1 MIFLFTNHHKC
12 RDNICKNIYALLSV
26 SAVADRITF
35 NMIHR
40 TRKSLFH
47 NMEGCK
53 MGIGLNG
60 LNSGL
65 SDTYSALLGG
75 SSSGSG
81 DGMSSLLSDYASI
94 KNGSY
99 GKMMKSYYAKVK
111 EEESTD
117 GTSKNSSKTK
127 ETDGASASA
136 ARKFY
141 ETASGMN
148 GLNYSADNID
158 ELYDK
163 VSAFVK
169 DYNSLITTASKGKS
183 ASVKAQADALNDYTY
198 QNYKLFA
205 KVGITMNSDRTL
217 SIDEDTFK
225 KVNEKT
231 GATNVPTLTTLFKG
245 IGSFADKAADRA
257 SKIYRLAGDGESVTS
272 SKAKY
277 AGTMGSTVSSSDKT
291 DSSSSKAG
299 SSKTAKDSASA
310 TLASTLY
317 KSVEKLGASSINNG
331 NKDEVYDLFSA
342 FVKDYNNLIKKAANS
357 ENSNVIN
364 QADYLKTLVSGNKSA
379 FSKMG
384 VTVNSDKSLS
394 IDEEK
399 FKDAD
404 MSNVKNMF
412 TGAYSFAEKM
422 TDRINQIYRYAT
434 QGESLNGQTYTS
446 QGGYSAVNTGST
458 VDTVM

>member
-1 MIFLFTNHHKC
+1 
-12 RDNICKNIYALLSV
+12 
-26 SAVADRITF
+26 
-35 NMIHR
+35 
-40 TRKSLFH
+40 
-47 NMEGCK
+47 
-53 MGIGLNG
+53 MGISLNG
-60 LNSGL
+60 LNSGMT
-65 SDTYSALLGG
+65 DAYSALLGG
-75 SSSGSG
+75 GSSSSG
-81 DGMSSLLSDYASI
+81 DGMSTLLTDYASI

-111 EEESTD
+111 EDEEAD
-117 GTSKNSSKTK
+117 GTSNSSSKTK
-127 ETDGASASA
+127 EKDAASASA

-148 GLNYSADNID
+148 GLNYSADNMD

-169 DYNSLITTASKGKS
+169 DYNSLMTNASKSKN

-217 SIDEDTFK
+217 SIDEDTFR

-245 IGSFADKAADRA
+245 MGSFADKAADRA
-257 SKIYRLAGDGESVTS
+257 SKIYRLAGDGEAVTS

-277 AGTMGSTVSSSDKT
+277 AGSMGSTVSSSDKT
-291 DSSSSKAG
+291 DSSSNTG
-299 SSKTAKDSASA
+299 TSKTAKDSASA
-310 TLASTLY
+310 ALAGTLY
-317 KSVEKLGASSINNG
+317 KSVEKLGAAAINND
-331 NKDEVYDLFSA
+331 NKDNVYDLFSTL
-342 FVKDYNNLIKKAANS
+342 VKDYNELIKKTAES
-357 ENSNVIN
+357 ENSNVIK
-364 QADYLKTLVSGNKSA
+364 QADYLKTLVSGNRSA

-399 FKDAD
+399 FKDSD
-404 MSNVKNMF
+404 MSNVKNLF

-434 QGESLNGQTYTS
+434 QGQSLNTQTYTS
-446 QGGYSAVNTGST
+446 QGSYSAVNAGST